1 MAITYGFYNSMNG
14 DRKYDAVQ
22 LSSIFDGV
30 IRDGVFQSIG
40 GYLATK
46 PGTGMQVI
54 VAPGKAWF
62 DHTWTVNDA
71 DLPLDI
77 SPSDLTLSRYDAVV
91 LETDATKAVR
101 ENSIKVVKGTPSS
114 TPQKPTLTNEG
125 DVHQHPLAYIL
136 VPGGS
141 SSIQVQNID
150 IMVGKTECP
159 FVTSILES
167 VSIEA
172 LLEKWEG
179 EFRAWFEELQS
190 QMEGDVATN
199 LQNQITK
206 NAGVIGDIS
215 VSYSN
220 SKQNVWLPCNGYAYN
235 EGEYRELRSLLLS
248 ACSYNKKPPLIPNV
262 ARVIFVGEKA
272 IYFNSD
278 ESIMYIADNKWAGP
292 DFARPFNIKKRLEG
306 KLPTSCY
313 DMFYAN
319 GYYIIL
325 AQTLPYDNS
334 TRSNVMRYLYSTDC
348 RSWSEATVR
357 IAGDSGTSALAVYYQ
372 NGSYVFVLYNNNYA
386 YVYRAS
392 SIAPSSVESGG
403 IRIGSASGFS
413 IYVSEDGQTSY
424 FLGQQSSSTSQNW
437 KLTSSWSVE
446 SFTLPLRSGSTMV
459 GACVVDGKFHVVSYN
474 FPGSS
479 EVSIY
484 VGKEGATS
492 HISVSL
498 PGYVSGYRCGRAS
511 AVVENGSLY
520 IFVSNRI
527 YKLSGTKL
535 DLVEQDIPFLTGYK
549 SSGHY
554 YSITV
559 GTVDTNLNASTL
571 IAEPS
576 KKTLVA
582 SCYREFMATGG
593 AVDESTCRSNSPYA
607 TPFVGSDQAKAYIR
621 GKN

>member
-14 DRKYDAVQ
+14 DRKYDAAQ

-54 VAPGKAWF
+54 VSPGKAWF

-71 DLPLDI
+71 DLPLGI

-101 ENSIKVVKGTPSS
+101 ENSIKVIKGTPASD
-114 TPQKPTLTNEG
+114 PKKPTLTNEG

-141 SSIQVQNID
+141 TEIQVQNID

-167 VSIEA
+167 ISIEA
-172 LLEKWEG
+172 LLKKWEG
-179 EFRAWFEELQS
+179 EFRVWFDELQN
-190 QMEGDVATN
+190 QMAGDVATN

-220 SKQNVWLPCNGYAYN
+220 SKQSVWLPCNGYAYD
-235 EGEYRELRSLLLS
+235 EGKYSELRSLLLS
-248 ACSYNKKPPLIPNV
+248 ACSYNKKAPLIPNV

-272 IYFNSD
+272 IYFNDD
-278 ESIMYIADNKWAGP
+278 ESIMYVADNKWAGP
-292 DFARPFNIKKRLEG
+292 DFERPFNIRERLTG
-306 KLPTSCY
+306 KMPRSPY
-313 DMFYAN
+313 SMFYAN

-325 AQTLPYDNS
+325 AQDPSYNSS
-334 TRSNVMRYLYSTDC
+334 TRKYEMKYLYSTDC
-348 RSWSEATVR
+348 HSWSEAAVP
-357 IAGDSGTSALAVYYQ
+357 IGGNQKSALAVYYQ
-372 NGSYVFVLYNNNYA
+372 NGSYVFVLYSNNYA

-392 SIAPSSVESGG
+392 SISPSAVDSGE
-403 IRIGSASGFS
+403 ILIGSAKDFS

-424 FLGQQSSSTSQNW
+424 FLGQDSGSTSQNW
-437 KLTSSWSVE
+437 KLTSSWNVQ
-446 SFTLPLRSGSTMV
+446 SFTLPSRSNVTMA
-459 GACVVDGKFHVVSYN
+459 GACVVDGKLHVVSYN
-474 FPGSS
+474 FPESYNIA
-479 EVSIY
+479 IY
-484 VGKEGATS
+484 VGKEGETS
-492 HISVSL
+492 HISVSW
-498 PGYVSGYRCGRAS
+498 PFDDSGYECNHAA
-511 AVVENGSLY
+511 AVVDNGSLY

-535 DLVEQDIPFLTGYK
+535 DLVEQDIPFLTGYE
-549 SSGHY
+549 SNAYY

-559 GTVDTNLNASTL
+559 KTVATNLNASTL

-582 SCYREFMATGG
+582 SCYRGFSSDGLSVT
-593 AVDESTCRSNSPYA
+593 ESTCRSNSPYA